1 MNIQVYWDGNSGVI
15 EYNSDRLNL
24 TSKPNISSVNFDV
37 LNFSEDDNIRIK
49 VYQNKTMELT
59 SEEITTIK
67 AFAKTNAKPVNTL
80 DSAIAQHNVAPDAHH
95 DIRVKIEE
103 LSAAIAQLSALY
115 SQAMAMSAVEEPNER
130 EDQYA

>member
-1 MNIQVYWDGNSGVI
+1 
-15 EYNSDRLNL
+15 
-24 TSKPNISSVNFDV
+24 
-37 LNFSEDDNIRIK
+37 
-49 VYQNKTMELT
+49 MELT

-67 AFAKTNAKPVNTL
+67 AFAKTNAKPVDTF

-103 LSAAIAQLSALY
+103 LSAAVAQLSALY
-115 SQAMAMSAVEEPNER
+115 SQAMAMSAMEEPNEC